1 MDETM
6 LNEHIKFIE
15 DHYKKNVHS
24 MSSNIG
30 WVHTGT
36 SITSKIYES
45 REYVA
50 TYFQDGQYVHDVT
63 KMD

>member
-1 MDETM
+1 MKNILDS
-6 LNEHIKFIE
+6 HIEFIE
-15 DHYKKNVHS
+15 EHYKKTVHS
-24 MSSNIG
+24 MPSNIG

-36 SITSKIYES
+36 SVTSKIYDS

-50 TYFQDGQYVHDVT
+50 TYFQNGEYVHDVT